1 MTIEPLALNG
11 NAGLGASILIG
22 IALGFT
28 LVKSDFAWDD
38 SCVRFLAM
46 RNGRLLKILLLTFL
60 FGIVAFH
67 FAKRWGLVNFQLA
80 PAYMYSVLIGGMLS
94 GAGLAIG
101 GFFPAGAL
109 AALGAGRIYAAWMI
123 AGMVLAVIAQ
133 KTVALFV
140 APPWNWGETMP
151 LPRVAG
157 EAFGIGNWVW
167 PIAAVLLVMTVIVHI
182 FLPEEDD

>member
-1 MTIEPLALNG
+1 MTLEPLVLNG
-11 NAGLGASILIG
+11 NMGLGVSILIG
-22 IALGFT
+22 IAFGFT

-38 SCVRFLAM
+38 SCVKLLAL

-67 FAKRWGLVNFQLA
+67 FAKRWGLVNFQLS
-80 PAYMYSVLIGGMLS
+80 PAYLYSVILGGIVS

-109 AALGAGRIYAAWMI
+109 ASLGAGRLYALWMI
-123 AGMVLAVIAQ
+123 AGMVAAMIAKRVLERVIE
-133 KTVALFV
+133 
-140 APPWNWGETMP
+140 PPWNWGEMLP

-167 PIAAVLLVMTVIVHI
+167 PIAAALLAMTVIVHI
-182 FLPEEDD
+182 FLPEDDD